1 MFFEEHINPYNST
14 SAHLVCS
21 LLFCVLSIIIII
33 AELPRRRCASKAP
46 FLRKFG
52 NPSSRENLVLTSP
65 YERATERTFVKTL
78 GEGEGS
84 LKNAIFS

>member
-1 MFFEEHINPYNST
+1 MFVEEHINPYNST

-21 LLFCVLSIIIII
+21 LLFCVLSIIII

-52 NPSSRENLVLTSP
+52 NPSSRENLVMTSR
-65 YERATERTFVKTL
+65 YERATERTSVQTL